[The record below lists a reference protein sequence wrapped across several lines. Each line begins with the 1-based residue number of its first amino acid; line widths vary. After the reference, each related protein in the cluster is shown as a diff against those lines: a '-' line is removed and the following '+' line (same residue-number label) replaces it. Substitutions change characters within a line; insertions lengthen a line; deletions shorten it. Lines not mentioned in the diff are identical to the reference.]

1 MIQTPE
7 DLLEVVRNTP
17 SLTDEEISLLV
28 QLTTN
33 TILLTEFF
41 STREELIQ
49 ALEEFFLKYPTNEK
63 PLFIGCNLS
72 VKN

>member
-63 PLFIGCNLS
+63 PLFIGCDLS